1 MPFVVAITLDMKPAR
16 LYTDEFLVLRA
27 LSETPDKV

>member
-1 MPFVVAITLDMKPAR
+1 MSLVIVIKLDMKPASF
-16 LYTDEFLVLRA
+16 YTDEILVLRA